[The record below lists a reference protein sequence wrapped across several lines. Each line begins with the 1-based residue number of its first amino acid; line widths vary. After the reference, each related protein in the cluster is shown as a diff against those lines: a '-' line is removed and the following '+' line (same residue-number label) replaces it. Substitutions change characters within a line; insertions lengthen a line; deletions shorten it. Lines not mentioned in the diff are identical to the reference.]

1 MTAKLG
7 RTGMRWWKISSM
19 GLTLAMALGALGC
32 GGSSANST
40 VSLTISPVQA
50 SVITNRTLQF
60 SSLVTGNSNTTVTWT
75 VTCPT
80 GVTAPAC
87 GTIDSTGLYTA
98 PAKIPTVTTS
108 GFIATV
114 NNPGCIITSNPTCN
128 NVTWSLPTVTTAG
141 SDGTIDPNTGLYTAP
156 TTAPTPNSIT
166 VTATSVA
173 DTAVTSTVLI
183 TIQTSIAPTVTSV
196 SPNVMG
202 LGGLFQ
208 DTYIAG
214 TNFISTN
221 KVFVNGVVLPDAQVS
236 DVSSSLIRIR
246 IPDTLL
252 AAPPAPPAL
261 PVLKVSVSQQT

>member
-50 SVITNRTLQF
+50 RVITNRTLQF

-108 GFIATV
+108 GT
-114 NNPGCIITSNPTCN
+114 T
-128 NVTWSLPTVTTAG
+128 TVT
-141 SDGTIDPNTGLYTAP
+141 P
-156 TTAPTPNSIT
+156 
-166 VTATSVA
+166 TATITGTAAA
-173 DTAVTSTVLI
+173 DTTKVATATL
-183 TIQTSIAPTVTSV
+183 TI
-196 SPNVMG
+196 
-202 LGGLFQ
+202 
-208 DTYIAG
+208 
-214 TNFISTN
+214 
-221 KVFVNGVVLPDAQVS
+221 
-236 DVSSSLIRIR
+236 
-246 IPDTLL
+246 
-252 AAPPAPPAL
+252 
-261 PVLKVSVSQQT
+261 